1 MVTFIWAFCSMV
13 VLMLIFYFLR
23 IGYSLKA
30 KAILVSISFLLSL
43 GGLTVVAIIPLW
55 QTALLLLLLSI
66 SAAYFMNS
74 RMGAL
79 FMQQKPAFEEVADKE
94 LDLQEQIDSL
104 ENRNSI
110 NLVKI
115 DEQPLTPNLISGDM
129 NRISNIIEDTQGNE
143 LDIIVEDISLISENE
158 TELEINDPAENT
170 SLQENESITAGKFA
184 TNAMDELLD
193 EIASVEIQKG
203 TNITDKQ
210 EEPLDD
216 SLFDFLLAEKE
227 VAPHKEEILETSIDN
242 DYLSEIE
249 SLLEYESTDSFNKE
263 EDIIIEEI
271 DDLPVIDIQ
280 DANNLGKDEDQL
292 DDSLFDFLLSENKE
306 ADRDDVLKVIDQKE
320 KLSLQK

>member
-1 MVTFIWAFCSMV
+1 MVTFIWAFCSMI

-79 FMQQKPAFEEVADKE
+79 FIQQKSAFEEVADKE

-104 ENRNSI
+104 ENQNSI

-115 DEQPLTPNLISGDM
+115 DEQPLIPNLISGDM
-129 NRISNIIEDTQGNE
+129 NQISNNMEDTQGNE
-143 LDIIVEDISLISENE
+143 LDIVVEEISLISEKE
-158 TELEINDPAENT
+158 TELEIKDRTENT
-170 SLQENESITAGKFA
+170 SLQENESITVGELT

-193 EIASVEIQKG
+193 DIASVGIQKV

-210 EEPLDD
+210 EESLDD

-227 VAPHKEEILETSIDN
+227 VAAHKEEILETPLDN
-242 DYLSEIE
+242 NYLSEIE
-249 SLLEYESTDSFNKE
+249 SLLEFESTDSFNKE
-263 EDIIIEEI
+263 EDIIIDEI
-271 DDLPVIDIQ
+271 DDLPVLDIQ
-280 DANNLGKDEDQL
+280 DANNLGKGEDQL
-292 DDSLFDFLLSENKE
+292 DDSLFDFLLAGNK
-306 ADRDDVLKVIDQKE
+306 AVRDDVLEVIDEKE
-320 KLSLQK
+320 KLILQK

>member
-1 MVTFIWAFCSMV
+1 MVTFIWAFCSMI

-79 FMQQKPAFEEVADKE
+79 FIQQKPAFEEVADKE

-104 ENRNSI
+104 ENQNSI

-115 DEQPLTPNLISGDM
+115 DEQPLIPNLISGDM
-129 NRISNIIEDTQGNE
+129 NQISNNMEDTQGNE
-143 LDIIVEDISLISENE
+143 LDIVVEEISLISEKE
-158 TELEINDPAENT
+158 TELEIKDPTENT
-170 SLQENESITAGKFA
+170 SLQENESITVGELT
-184 TNAMDELLD
+184 TNPMDELLD
-193 EIASVEIQKG
+193 EIASTEIQKG
-203 TNITDKQ
+203 TNITNKQ

-227 VAPHKEEILETSIDN
+227 VASHKEEIQETTLDN
-242 DYLSEIE
+242 NYLSEIE
-249 SLLEYESTDSFNKE
+249 SLLEYESTDSINKE
-263 EDIIIEEI
+263 EDIIIDEI
-271 DDLPVIDIQ
+271 DDLPVLDIQ
-280 DANNLGKDEDQL
+280 DANNLGKGEDQL
-292 DDSLFDFLLSENKE
+292 DDSLFDFLLAGNKA
-306 ADRDDVLKVIDQKE
+306 ADRDDVLEVIDEKE
-320 KLSLQK
+320 KLILQK